1 MRGIIAG
8 DSRVIPKLRHA
19 DLVKRKHMNWPRFEN
34 DKEIMA
40 AAAYRRVD
48 DALRI
53 AYTELVGWI
62 HTDYGLSEFDAY
74 QLLSQ
79 AGKVHVTEMVDPNYV
94 VIASIEKKYLPPKK

>member
-1 MRGIIAG
+1 
-8 DSRVIPKLRHA
+8 
-19 DLVKRKHMNWPRFEN
+19 
-34 DKEIMA
+34 MA
-40 AAAYRRVD
+40 AGAYRPVD

-62 HTDYGLSEFDAY
+62 HADYGLSELDAY

-79 AGKVHVTEMVDPNYV
+79 VGKVHVTEMVDPNYV